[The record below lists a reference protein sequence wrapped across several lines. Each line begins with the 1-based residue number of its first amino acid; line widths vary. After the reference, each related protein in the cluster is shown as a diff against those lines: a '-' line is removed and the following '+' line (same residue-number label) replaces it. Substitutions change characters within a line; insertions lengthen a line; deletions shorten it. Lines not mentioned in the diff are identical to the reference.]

1 MSSLANLVQ
10 ELEYEID
17 DVFLADVVA
26 GLSKDQKTLPCKYF
40 YDELGSQ
47 LFEQI
52 CETPEYYVTRTEL
65 GIYQDHGSTMA
76 EVIGE
81 QALIIEPGAGSVK
94 KIALLLQHLTKPA
107 GFIPMDISPEI
118 LKSSSDTLATMFP
131 NVDITPMVA
140 DFLNAEALTNFF
152 TKLPALPLVQK
163 RVVFFPGSTIGNFQ
177 PVEAKQFLQNFSS
190 QLHTGDGLLIGVD
203 LLKDKHLLEAAYN
216 DGQGVTAD
224 FNLNLLLR
232 IANELDGSLSIDDFS
247 HQAVFNSEKSRVEMH
262 LVSDKKQTIYVGD
275 HAFDFEPKETIHT
288 ENSYKYSVEAFR
300 HLAAE
305 AGFRD
310 KELWIDKDSLFS
322 VHYLEVA

>member
-1 MSSLANLVQ
+1 MSSLANLIQ
-10 ELEYEID
+10 DLEHEID
-17 DVFLADVVA
+17 DVFMADVVA
-26 GLSKDQKTLPCKYF
+26 GLSKEQKTLPCKYF

-118 LKSSSDTLATMFP
+118 LKSSSDTLASLFP
-131 NVDITPMVA
+131 DVDITPMVA
-140 DFLNAEALTNFF
+140 DFLNAEALENFF
-152 TKLPALPLVQK
+152 TKLPAVPLVQK

-177 PVEAKQFLQNFSS
+177 PSEAKRFLQNFSC
-190 QLHTGDGLLIGVD
+190 QLRVGDGLLIGVD
-203 LLKDKHLLEAAYN
+203 LLKDKQLLEAAYN

-232 IANELDGSLSIDDFS
+232 IANELDGALSIDDFS
-247 HQAVFNSEKSRVEMH
+247 HQAVFNREQSRVEMH
-262 LVSDKKQTIYVGD
+262 LVSDKKQTIFVGD
-275 HAFDFEPKETIHT
+275 HVFDFEAEETIHT

-300 HLAAE
+300 QLAAE
-305 AGFRD
+305 AGFKD